1 MVSPASS
8 ATGVS
13 EKPAKRHGCP
23 SGMVTFAGVLVFIL
37 ALFNGLNGIAG
48 INRSHVFVDGAHIVV
63 GDLRAWGWT
72 LLVLGIL
79 LALIAAGIL
88 AGSQLARWVGVAV
101 LSLNAFSHMWVVS
114 SYPLWSVLIIVLDI
128 LAIYALC
135 VHGDGHEHEGAAH

>member
-1 MVSPASS
+1 M
-8 ATGVS
+8 
-13 EKPAKRHGCP
+13 RHCCP
-23 SGMVTFAGVLVFIL
+23 SGTVIFAGVLVFIL
-37 ALFNGLNGIAG
+37 ALFNGLNGVAA
-48 INRSHVFVDGAHIVV
+48 INRSHVFVAGAHIVV

-101 LSLNAFSHMWVVS
+101 LSLNAFSHMWVVA

-135 VHGDGHEHEGAAH
+135 VHWGGHEHEEATR

>member
-1 MVSPASS
+1 MASSSS
-8 ATGVS
+8 ATGAGG
-13 EKPAKRHGCP
+13 KPATHQCCP

-37 ALFNGLNGIAG
+37 ALFNGLNGIAA
-48 INRSHVFVDGAHIVV
+48 ISRSHVFVAGAHIVV

-72 LLVLGIL
+72 LLILGIL

-101 LSLNAFSHMWVVS
+101 LSLNAFSHMWVVA

-135 VHGDGHEHEGAAH
+135 VHWGTHEHEEATR